1 MIAILDFGS
10 QFTQLIARRIREAHV
25 YCEVLPYWTKPDQ
38 LKGYKGIVLSGS
50 PKSTSSDDSPTADP
64 GIYSLGLPILGLCYG
79 LQMIAKHFGG
89 SVTRIVGEY
98 GRAETDLNTGSQLF
112 KGLPSH
118 MVTWMNHGDSVTK
131 APEGFEVM
139 ASSESCPIA
148 AVQNV
153 SKNIYGL
160 QFHPEVSHTQNG
172 SEILENFVLGIC
184 KEEPSWKMSSYAAS
198 QTEWIKKT
206 VGSDHVIAAVS
217 GGVDSV
223 VTAVLMHKAI
233 GDQLHVFFVDHGFLR
248 MNEREEVIATLSNLG
263 LKPTLIDASEKFVSE
278 LKGITEPE
286 QKRKI
291 IGRLFIEEF
300 EKALLRFK
308 EARWLAQGT
317 LYPDII
323 ESSGGVSGLTDKI
336 KSHHNVGG
344 LPDEMKL
351 ELIEPVKSLFKDEV
365 RELGSELGIPKHL
378 TSRQP
383 FPGPGLA
390 IRIIGEVT
398 TEKLEILR
406 RADRIVREE
415 LDGTGMADQYFAVLL
430 PIQTVGVKGDE
441 RAYQSVCAV
450 RAVSTHDYMTAEFTK
465 VPFAVLDRIATRM
478 TGEIREIGRVVYD
491 ITNKPPGTIEW
502 E

>member
-10 QFTQLIARRIREAHV
+10 QYTQLIARRIREAHV
-25 YCEVLPYWTKPDQ
+25 YCEVLPYWTKPEE
-38 LKGYKGIVLSGS
+38 LKSYKGIVLSGS
-50 PKSTSSDDSPTADP
+50 PKSTSSDDSPTVDP
-64 GIYSLGLPILGLCYG
+64 GIYNLGVPLLGLCYG
-79 LQMIAKHFGG
+79 LQMTAKHFGG
-89 SVTRIVGEY
+89 QVKRVVGEY
-98 GRAETDLNTGSQLF
+98 GRTETTIKSGNELL
-112 KGLPSH
+112 KGLPQK
-118 MVTWMNHGDSVTK
+118 MITWMSHGDSVT
-131 APEGFEVM
+131 ALPEGFEII

-148 AVQNV
+148 AVQYI
-153 SKNIYGL
+153 SKGIYGL

-172 SEILENFVLGIC
+172 SEIIENFVLGIC
-184 KEEPSWKMSSYAAS
+184 KEEPSWKMSSFAAS
-198 QTEWIKKT
+198 QAEWIKKT
-206 VGSDHVIAAVS
+206 VGTDHVIAAVS

-223 VTAVLMHKAI
+223 VTAVLMHRAI

-248 MNEREEVIATLSNLG
+248 MGERDEVVATLSNLG
-263 LKPTLIDASEKFVSE
+263 LKPTLIDASQKFISS
-278 LKGITEPE
+278 LKGVTDPE
-286 QKRKI
+286 TKRKT
-291 IGRLFIEEF
+291 IGKLFIEEF
-300 EKALLRFK
+300 EKALLLFK
-308 EARWLAQGT
+308 NAKWLAQGT

-378 TSRQP
+378 TGRQP

-398 TEKLEILR
+398 PEKLEVLG
-406 RADRIVREE
+406 RADKIVREE
-415 LDGTGMADQYFAVLL
+415 LDGTGFSDQYFAVLL

-441 RAYQSVCAV
+441 RSYQSVCAV
-450 RAVSTHDYMTAEFTK
+450 RAVSTHDYMTAEWTK
-465 VPFAVLDRIATRM
+465 VPYEILDRIATRL
-478 TGEIREIGRVVYD
+478 TGEIREVGRVVYD

>member
-25 YCEVLPYWTKPDQ
+25 YCEVLPYWTKPEE
-38 LKGYKGIVLSGS
+38 LKTYKGVILSGS
-50 PKSTSSDDSPTADP
+50 PKSTSSDDSPIVDP
-64 GIYSLGLPILGLCYG
+64 GIYDLGIPILGLCYG

-89 SVTRIVGEY
+89 QVRRVVGEY
-98 GRAETDLNTGSQLF
+98 GRTDTNILKNDGLF
-112 KGLPSH
+112 KGIPNK
-118 MVTWMNHGDSVTK
+118 MVSWMNHGDSVTAMP
-131 APEGFEVM
+131 APFVVT

-148 AVQNV
+148 AVQDE
-153 SKNIYGL
+153 KRHIYGL

-184 KEEPSWKMSSYAAS
+184 HEDPSWKMSSFAAA

-206 VGSDHVIAAVS
+206 VGTDHVIAAVS

-223 VTAVLMHKAI
+223 VTAVLMHRAI

-248 MNEREEVIATLSNLG
+248 MGERDEVLATLSNLG
-263 LKPTLIDASEKFVSE
+263 LKPTLIDASKKFISEMTGVS
-278 LKGITEPE
+278 EPE

-300 EKALLRFK
+300 EKAIHLFK
-308 EARWLAQGT
+308 NAKWLAQGT

-323 ESSGGVSGLTDKI
+323 ESAGGVSGLTDKI

-344 LPDEMKL
+344 LPDDMKL
-351 ELIEPVKSLFKDEV
+351 VPIEPVKSLFKDEV

-398 TEKLEILR
+398 PQKLATLGK
-406 RADRIVREE
+406 ADKIVREE
-415 LDGTGMADQYFAVLL
+415 LDATGLADQYFAVLL

-450 RAVSTHDYMTAEFTK
+450 RAVSTHDYMTAEWTK
-465 VPFAVLDRIATRM
+465 VPYEILDRIATRL

>member
-10 QFTQLIARRIREAHV
+10 QYTQLIARRIREAHV
-25 YCEVLPYWTKPDQ
+25 YCEVLPYWTKSEE
-38 LKGYKGIVLSGS
+38 LKTYKGIVLSGS
-50 PKSTSSDDSPTADP
+50 PKSTSNDSSPTVDP
-64 GIYSLGLPILGLCYG
+64 GIYSLGIPILGLCYG
-79 LQMIAKHFGG
+79 LQMTAKHFGAQ
-89 SVTRIVGEY
+89 VTRIVGEY
-98 GRAETDLNTGSQLF
+98 GRTETNIINNVPLF
-112 KGLPSH
+112 KGLPAK
-118 MVTWMNHGDSVTK
+118 MITWMSHGDSVNTI
-131 APEGFEVM
+131 PEGFEVI
-139 ASSESCPIA
+139 ASSQSCPIA
-148 AVQNV
+148 ALQNV
-153 SKNIYGL
+153 SKQIFGL

-184 KEEPSWKMSSYAAS
+184 KEDPSWKMSSFAAA

-206 VGSDHVIAAVS
+206 VGTDHVIAAVS

-248 MNEREEVIATLSNLG
+248 MGERDEVIATLSNLG
-263 LKPTLIDASEKFVSE
+263 LKPTLIDASQMFISSLAGV
-278 LKGITEPE
+278 TEPE

-291 IGRLFIEEF
+291 IGKLFIEEF
-300 EKALLRFK
+300 EKAIHLFPN
-308 EARWLAQGT
+308 ANWLAQGT

-344 LPDEMKL
+344 LPDDMKL
-351 ELIEPVKSLFKDEV
+351 TPIEPVKSLFKDEV

-378 TSRQP
+378 TGRQP

-398 TEKLEILR
+398 PVKLAVLG
-406 RADRIVREE
+406 RADKIVREE
-415 LDGTGMADQYFAVLL
+415 LDSTGLSDQYFAVLL

-441 RAYQSVCAV
+441 RSYQSVCAV
-450 RAVSTHDYMTAEFTK
+450 RAVSTHDYMTAEWTK
-465 VPFAVLDRIATRM
+465 VPYEILDRIATRI